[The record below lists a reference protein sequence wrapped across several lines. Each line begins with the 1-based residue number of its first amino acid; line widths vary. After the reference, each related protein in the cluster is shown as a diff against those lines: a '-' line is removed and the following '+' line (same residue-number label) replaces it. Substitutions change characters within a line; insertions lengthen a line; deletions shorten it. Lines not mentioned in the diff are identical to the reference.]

1 MMQAILGNAAHP
13 EYGVATIPFPIPRA
27 EYANCVALLEALE
40 IGGTLVRDCQVQE
53 IRGPWPALK
62 RLEEQ
67 LVNLDE
73 LDYLAK
79 RLDSFSSGELAQF
92 QALAEKWE
100 LQDMTDLI
108 NLSFCCQEATVIT
121 DFSDLEAVGRRHYL
135 NTHGSCAFGQE
146 WEDLDARETALLLI
160 DSGAGTVTPYGVVY
174 DNGVRLEPVYD
185 GHHLPCFTYAPA
197 VLTVAL
203 SSRLEPDNV
212 SQITWLYLPTDEEQ
226 LHRALLRSGIAD
238 PADFHFRLEDSVFP
252 AAVEAVLDVQLES
265 IYELNRLAQFVDR
278 LQWDQRMKL
287 GAVAAMAE
295 PVNARQLRQLAENL
309 DQFEFAPGVRSP
321 EEYGRYLIRDSGY
334 FAYDPNL
341 EDFYDYEKYGL
352 QRMAQEQ
359 GCFTEQGYLACQSEQ
374 NLDELLWEGMECQK
388 PAEPEMQMGGW
399 CSKQALMAQIPT
411 LR

>member
-40 IGGTLVRDCQVQE
+40 IGGALVRDCQVQE

-100 LQDMTDLI
+100 LRDMTGLI

-121 DFSDLEAVGRRHYL
+121 DFSDLETVGRHHYL
-135 NTHGSCAFGQE
+135 NTHGGCAFGQE
-146 WEDLDARETALLLI
+146 LEDLDASETALLLI
-160 DSGAGTVTPYGVVY
+160 GSGAGTVTPYGVVY
-174 DNGVRLEPVYD
+174 DNGAKLEPVYD
-185 GHHLPCFTYAPA
+185 GHHLPCFYYEPA

-203 SSRLEPDNV
+203 SSRLEPDDTPQV
-212 SQITWLYLPTDEEQ
+212 TWLCLPTDEEQ

-238 PADFHFRLEDSVFP
+238 PADFRFRLEDSVFP
-252 AAVEAVLDVQLES
+252 AGVEAVLDVQSES
-265 IYELNRLAQFVDR
+265 IYELNRLAQVVDR
-278 LQWDQRMKL
+278 LLWDQRMKL

-321 EEYGRYLIRDSGY
+321 EEYGRYLIRDSGH

-341 EDFYDYEKYGL
+341 EEFYDYEKYGL
-352 QRMAQEQ
+352 QQMAQET
-359 GCFTEQGYLACQSEQ
+359 GCFTEQGYLACQGEQ
-374 NLDELLWEGMECQK
+374 SLEELLWEANESQK

-399 CSKQALMAQIPT
+399 
-411 LR
+411 

>member
-40 IGGTLVRDCQVQE
+40 IGSALDRDCQVQE

-73 LDYLAK
+73 LDYLTK

-92 QALAEKWE
+92 QALAEKWD
-100 LQDMTDLI
+100 LRDMTDLI

-121 DFSDLEAVGRRHYL
+121 DFSDLETVGRRHFL
-135 NTHGSCAFGQE
+135 NTHGGCASVQE
-146 WEDLDARETALLLI
+146 LEDLDARETALLLI
-160 DSGAGTVTPYGVVY
+160 DSEAGTVTPYGVVY
-174 DNGVRLEPVYD
+174 DNGATLEPVYD
-185 GHHLPCFTYAPA
+185 GQHLPCFTYAPA

-203 SSRLEPDNV
+203 SSRLEPEDTP
-212 SQITWLYLPTDEEQ
+212 QITWLYLPADEEQ

-252 AAVEAVLDVQLES
+252 AAVEAVLELES
-265 IYELNRLAQFVDR
+265 IYELNRLAQAVDR
-278 LQWDQRMKL
+278 LPWDQRMKL

-295 PVNARQLRQLAENL
+295 PVNTRQLRQLVENL
-309 DQFEFAPGVRSP
+309 DRFAFAPGVCSP
-321 EEYGRYLIRDSGY
+321 EEYGRYLIRDTGH
-334 FAYDPNL
+334 FAYDPDL
-341 EDFYDYEKYGL
+341 DAFYDYEKYGL

-359 GCFTEQGYLACQSEQ
+359 GCFTEQGYLSCQGEQ
-374 NLDELLWEGMECQK
+374 SLEELLWEAGESQK

-399 CSKQALMAQIPT
+399 
-411 LR
+411 

>member
-40 IGGTLVRDCQVQE
+40 IGSALDRDCQVQE

-73 LDYLAK
+73 LDYLTK

-92 QALAEKWE
+92 QALAEKWD
-100 LQDMTDLI
+100 LRDMTDLI

-121 DFSDLEAVGRRHYL
+121 DFSDLETVGRRHFL
-135 NTHGSCAFGQE
+135 NTHGGCASVQE
-146 WEDLDARETALLLI
+146 LEDLDARETALLLI
-160 DSGAGTVTPYGVVY
+160 DSEAGTVTPYGVVY
-174 DNGVRLEPVYD
+174 DNGATLEPVYD
-185 GHHLPCFTYAPA
+185 GQHLPCFTYAPA

-203 SSRLEPDNV
+203 SSRLEPEDTP
-212 SQITWLYLPTDEEQ
+212 QITWLYLPADEEQ

-252 AAVEAVLDVQLES
+252 AAVEAVLELES
-265 IYELNRLAQFVDR
+265 IYELNRLAQAVDR
-278 LQWDQRMKL
+278 LPWDQRMKL

-295 PVNARQLRQLAENL
+295 PVNTRQLRQLVENL
-309 DQFEFAPGVRSP
+309 DRFAFAPGVCSP
-321 EEYGRYLIRDSGY
+321 EEYGRYLIRDTGH
-334 FAYDPNL
+334 FAYDPDL
-341 EDFYDYEKYGL
+341 DAFYDYEKYCL

-359 GCFTEQGYLACQSEQ
+359 GCFTEQGYLSCPGEQSLE
-374 NLDELLWEGMECQK
+374 ELLWEAGESQK

-399 CSKQALMAQIPT
+399 
-411 LR
+411 

>member
-1 MMQAILGNAAHP
+1 MTQAILGNAAHP
-13 EYGVATIPFPIPRA
+13 EYGVATIPFPIPRE

-40 IGGTLVRDCQVQE
+40 IGDASDRDCQVQE
-53 IRGPWPALK
+53 VRGPWPVLK
-62 RLEEQ
+62 RLEGKP
-67 LVNLDE
+67 VNLDE

-100 LQDMTDLI
+100 LRDMTGLI

-121 DFSDLEAVGRRHYL
+121 DFSDLEAVGRSHYL
-135 NTHGSCAFGQE
+135 NIHGGCAFGQE

-160 DSGAGTVTPYGVVY
+160 GSGAGTVTPYGVVY
-174 DNGVRLEPVYD
+174 DNGATLEPVYD
-185 GHHLPCFTYAPA
+185 GQHLPCFTYAPS

-203 SSRLEPDNV
+203 RSRLVPDNV

-252 AAVEAVLDVQLES
+252 ATVEAVLELES
-265 IYELNRLAQFVDR
+265 IYELNRLAQAVDR
-278 LQWDQRMKL
+278 LSWDQRMKL
-287 GAVAAMAE
+287 EAVAAMAE
-295 PVNARQLRQLAENL
+295 PVNTRQLRQLVENL

-352 QRMAQEQ
+352 QQMAQET
-359 GCFTEQGYLACQSEQ
+359 GCFTEQGYLSCPGEQSL
-374 NLDELLWEGMECQK
+374 NELLWEGMEGPK
-388 PAEPEMQMGGW
+388 PAEPEMRMGGW
-399 CSKQALMAQIPT
+399 
-411 LR
+411 

>member
-40 IGGTLVRDCQVQE
+40 IGNARDRDCQVQE
-53 IRGPWPALK
+53 ICGPWPALK
-62 RLEEQ
+62 RLEDQ

-92 QALAEKWE
+92 QALAEKWD
-100 LQDMTDLI
+100 LRDMTDLI
-108 NLSFCCQEATVIT
+108 NLSFCCQQATVIT
-121 DFSDLEAVGRRHYL
+121 DFSDLEAVGRSHYL
-135 NTHGSCAFGQE
+135 NTHGGCAFGQE

-160 DSGAGTVTPYGVVY
+160 DSEAGTVTPYGVVY
-174 DNGVRLEPVYD
+174 DNGATLEPVYD
-185 GHHLPCFTYAPA
+185 GQHLPCFTYEPS
-197 VLTVAL
+197 VLTMAL
-203 SSRLEPDNV
+203 SSRLEPDNAPQV
-212 SQITWLYLPTDEEQ
+212 TWLYLPATEEQ

-238 PADFHFRLEDSVFP
+238 PADFRFRLEDSVFP
-252 AAVEAVLDVQLES
+252 AEVEAVLDVQHES
-265 IYELNRLAQFVDR
+265 IFKLNRLAQAVDR
-278 LQWDQRMKL
+278 LIWDQRMKL

-295 PVNARQLRQLAENL
+295 PVNTRQLRQLVENL
-309 DQFEFAPGVRSP
+309 DRFEFVPGVRSP

-352 QRMAQEQ
+352 QRMAQEK
-359 GCFTEQGYLACQSEQ
+359 GCFTEQGYLSCPEEQSL
-374 NLDELLWEGMECQK
+374 NELLYEGIEGQK
-388 PAEPEMQMGGW
+388 PAEPEMQMGG
-399 CSKQALMAQIPT
+399 
-411 LR
+411 

>member
-1 MMQAILGNAAHP
+1 MTQAILGNAAHP
-13 EYGVATIPFPIPRA
+13 EYGVATNPFPLPRA

-40 IGGTLVRDCQVQE
+40 IGDARDRDCQVQE
-53 IRGPWPALK
+53 ICGPWPALK
-62 RLEEQ
+62 RLENQ

-100 LQDMTDLI
+100 LRDMTDLI
-108 NLSFCCQEATVIT
+108 NLSFCCQQATVIT
-121 DFSDLEAVGRRHYL
+121 DFSDLESVGRNHYL
-135 NTHGSCAFGQE
+135 NIHGGCAFGQE

-160 DSGAGTVTPYGVVY
+160 DSEAGTVTPYGVVY
-174 DNGVRLEPVYD
+174 DNGATLEPVYD
-185 GHHLPCFTYAPA
+185 GQHLPCFTYAPA

-203 SSRLEPDNV
+203 RSRLEPDNV

-238 PADFHFRLEDSVFP
+238 PADFRFRLEDSVFP
-252 AAVEAVLDVQLES
+252 AGVEAVLELES
-265 IYELNRLAQFVDR
+265 IYELNRLAQAVDR
-278 LQWDQRMKL
+278 LSWDQRMKL

-295 PVNARQLRQLAENL
+295 PVNTRQLRQLVENL

-321 EEYGRYLIRDSGY
+321 EEYGRYLIRDTGQ

-341 EDFYDYEKYGL
+341 EEFYDYEKYGL
-352 QRMAQEQ
+352 QRMAQET
-359 GCFTEQGYLACQSEQ
+359 GCFTEQGYLSCPGEQ
-374 NLDELLWEGMECQK
+374 NLNELLWEGMERQK
-388 PAEPEMQMGGW
+388 TAEPEMRMGGW
-399 CSKQALMAQIPT
+399 
-411 LR
+411 

>member
-40 IGGTLVRDCQVQE
+40 IGGALVRDYQVQE
-53 IRGPWPALK
+53 LRGPWPALK
-62 RLEEQ
+62 RQEGQ
-67 LVNLDE
+67 PVNLDE

-100 LQDMTDLI
+100 LRDMTDLI
-108 NLSFCCQEATVIT
+108 NLSFCCQQATVIT

-135 NTHGSCAFGQE
+135 NTHGGCAFGQE

-160 DSGAGTVTPYGVVY
+160 DSEAGTVTPYGVVY
-174 DNGVRLEPVYD
+174 DNGATLEPVYD
-185 GHHLPCFTYAPA
+185 AHHLPCFTYEPA
-197 VLTVAL
+197 VMTVAL
-203 SSRLEPDNV
+203 SSRLEPDNAP
-212 SQITWLYLPTDEEQ
+212 QITWLFLPTDEEQ
-226 LHRALLRSGIAD
+226 LHRALLRSGIAE
-238 PADFHFRLEDSVFP
+238 ALDFHFRLEDSVFP
-252 AAVEAVLDVQLES
+252 AEVEAVLDVQSES
-265 IYELNRLAQFVDR
+265 IFELNRLAQVVDR
-278 LQWDQRMKL
+278 LLWDQRMKL
-287 GAVAAMAE
+287 GAVAAMVE

-352 QRMAQEQ
+352 QRMAQEK
-359 GCFTEQGYLACQSEQ
+359 GCFTEQGYLSCQSEQ
-374 NLDELLWEGMECQK
+374 SLEELPWEAKAGQK
-388 PAEPEMQMGGW
+388 AAEPEIQMGGW
-399 CSKQALMAQIPT
+399 
-411 LR
+411 